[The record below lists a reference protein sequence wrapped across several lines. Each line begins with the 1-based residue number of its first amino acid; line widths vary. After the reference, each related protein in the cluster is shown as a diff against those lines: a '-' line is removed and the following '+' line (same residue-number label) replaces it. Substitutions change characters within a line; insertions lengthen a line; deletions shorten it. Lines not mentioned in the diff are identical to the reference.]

1 MSESTNLDFNNLDI
15 EKLAQ
20 GLLENFK
27 NVENIMTDFSKT
39 YEQLE
44 LDPFNLKELYTEWFM
59 TAIRNPQKLAQI
71 NVEFL
76 QNAMHLYQRSAM
88 GFLGINAEP
97 VIQEARSDRRF
108 HHEDWAKEPI
118 FNVIK
123 QSYLLVSQWMR
134 SLVADVEGLDDHT
147 AEKVKFFTERYLD
160 AMSPTNF
167 AATNPAV
174 LQRIMETKGGS
185 LVHGLK
191 NMLQDLENGNGQLK
205 IRMTDTE
212 AFELGKNVAVTP
224 GKVVFQ
230 NRMFQLI
237 QYTPTTEKVFKR
249 PLLVVPPWI
258 NKFYIMDL
266 QPKNSMLRW
275 FVEQGHT
282 VFVISWI
289 NPDER
294 YSDIGF
300 DTYLEEGVL
309 VATDVVQQITGEN
322 EFNAIG
328 YCLGGTLLS
337 TTLAYMKTKGDK
349 RIRSATYFTTMI
361 DFSEPGELGVFID
374 EEQIGSLEERM
385 NREGFLE
392 GSSMAGAFNMMRA
405 NDLIWSFYINNYLLG
420 NDPRP
425 FDLLYW
431 NSDSTRMP
439 AKMHSWYLRNM
450 YLNNRLCKA
459 ELTVAGAPIDL
470 STVDVP
476 TCFVSAVED
485 HIAPW
490 KSTYAGAQ
498 LFSGSVRFILGGS
511 GHIAGIINP
520 PEGGKYDYR
529 VTDVLVPDP
538 DEWAA
543 GAEKHPGSWWPE
555 WQRWIAPMSGDL
567 VAARQPGSS
576 KFKVLEDAPGS
587 YVKARSGSTV
597 AVAPPKLPAAAK
609 TESNAKAPKAVKP
622 AVKSGSPK
630 AWTIKAVDV
639 SKAAD
644 DLTAITGIGPKLA
657 AVLQQKGIT
666 SYAAIAAMSAEEIKT
681 LLLSEG
687 TGYSRYDTSSW
698 PEQAKLLNG
707 K

>member
-1 MSESTNLDFNNLDI
+1 MRESTNLDLSNLDI
-15 EKLAQ
+15 ENLAQ

-27 NVENIMTDFSKT
+27 SVENMMIDFSKT
-39 YEQLE
+39 YEQLN
-44 LDPFNLKELYTEWFM
+44 LDPFNLKELYTDWFV
-59 TAIRNPQKLAQI
+59 TAIKNPQRLAQV
-71 NVEFL
+71 NMEFL
-76 QNAMHLYQRSAM
+76 QKAMQLYHNSTM
-88 GFLGINAEP
+88 GFLGIDTKP
-97 VIQEARSDRRF
+97 VIEEARGDRRF
-108 HHEDWAKEPI
+108 HHEDWVKEPV
-118 FNVIK
+118 FRCIK

-134 SLVADVEGLDDHT
+134 NLVADVEGLDQHT
-147 AEKVKFFTERYLD
+147 AEKVKFFTERYID

-174 LQRIMETKGGS
+174 LQKIIETKGGS
-185 LVHGLK
+185 LVHGLR
-191 NMLQDLENGNGQLK
+191 NMLQDLERGQGQLK
-205 IRMTDTE
+205 IQMTDTD

-237 QYTPTTEKVFKR
+237 QYTPTTDQVFRR

-266 QPKNSMLRW
+266 QPKNSLLRW
-275 FVEQGHT
+275 LVEQGHT

-289 NPDER
+289 NPDES

-309 VATDVVQQITGEN
+309 VATDVVEQITGESEIN
-322 EFNAIG
+322 SIG
-328 YCLGGTLLS
+328 YCIGGTLLS
-337 TTLAYMKTKGDK
+337 STLAYMKAKGDA
-349 RIRSATYFTTMI
+349 RIKSATYFTTMI
-361 DFSEPGELGVFID
+361 DFSNPGELGVFID
-374 EEQIGSLEERM
+374 EEQICSLEERM
-385 NREGFLE
+385 NREGYLE

-450 YLNNRLCKA
+450 YLNNRLCKG
-459 ELTVAGAPIDL
+459 ELSIAGITIDL
-470 STVDVP
+470 STVDIP
-476 TCFVSAVED
+476 SCFVSTIED

-490 KSTYAGAQ
+490 KSTYSGAQ
-498 LFSGSVRFILGGS
+498 LFSGPVRFILGGS

-520 PEGGKYDYR
+520 PEAEKYDYR
-529 VTDVLVPDP
+529 VTDGLPSDP

-543 GAEKHPGSWWPE
+543 SAEKHAGSWWPE
-555 WQRWIAPMSGDL
+555 WQRWIAPMSGDMID
-567 VAARQPGSS
+567 ARQPGKG
-576 KFKVLEDAPGS
+576 KFKVLENAPGS
-587 YVKARSGSTV
+587 YVKMRIGDKSL
-597 AVAPPKLPAAAK
+597 APVVQKPNPK
-609 TESNAKAPKAVKP
+609 PKQ
-622 AVKSGSPK
+622 VKSVVAADASK
-630 AWTIKAVDV
+630 TAWTIKAVESTPAV
-639 SKAAD
+639 AD

-657 AVLQQKGIT
+657 TVLQKKGIS
-666 SYAAIAAMSAEEIKT
+666 SYASLATKSAEEIKA

-687 TGYSRYDTSSW
+687 TGYSRYDTTTW
-698 PEQAKLLNG
+698 PEQAKKLAD
-707 K
+707 KV